1 MTLISCWQRMEVG
14 MPRLGRVLWS
24 AIYCYFINAV
34 ARVCA
39 VHIKTRHA
47 RGNAIACCCLS
58 PEHAD
63 LRCTVVR
70 GSIGKRIDGRTLG

>member
-24 AIYCYFINAV
+24 AIYCYFIKAV

-39 VHIKTRHA
+39 VHMKTCHA
-47 RGNAIACCCLS
+47 RGNAIACRL
-58 PEHAD
+58 EVQ
-63 LRCTVVR
+63 VVR
-70 GSIGKRIDGRTLG
+70 GSRGIRLDGRTLG